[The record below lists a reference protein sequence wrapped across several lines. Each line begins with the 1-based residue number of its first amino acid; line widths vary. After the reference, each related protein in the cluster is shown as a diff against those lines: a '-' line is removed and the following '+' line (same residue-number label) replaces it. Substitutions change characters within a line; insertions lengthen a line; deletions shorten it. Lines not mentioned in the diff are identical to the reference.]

1 MRLALIGQ
9 SAFGQAVLERLA
21 ADGKHDIVGVFAAPD
36 GRRGPEPLAEAA
48 NELGIPVWQPQRMR
62 DAECITTF
70 QALDADLCV
79 MAYVTDIVPM
89 DIIDAPTLGTI
100 QYHPSLLPKHRG
112 PSAINWACIHGD
124 TRTGL
129 TIFWPDA
136 GLDTGPI
143 LMQREVDIAADDTV
157 GSLYFNKLFP
167 MGVDALVE
175 SVDLVEQGNAP
186 RIVQDESQA
195 TYESWC
201 GRAESQLDWHRPAA
215 DVHNLIRGCDPQP
228 GAWTTWQGERLSLY
242 GSTVHEAA
250 AGVREVAAV
259 AGSVLSVDGDG
270 MAVQTGD
277 GAIMAKRVRAGR
289 GAKVAA
295 AESEVRAGDVLGR

>member
-9 SAFGQAVLERLA
+9 SAFGKAVLTRLA
-21 ADGKHDIVGVFAAPD
+21 SDGRHDIAGVFAAPD
-36 GRRGPEPLAEAA
+36 GRRGREPLAEAA
-48 NELGIPVWQPQRMR
+48 DEIGIPVWQPPRMR
-62 DAECITTF
+62 DAECIATF
-70 QALDADLCV
+70 QALQADLCV
-79 MAYVTDIVPM
+79 MAYVTDIVPL
-89 DIIDAPTLGTI
+89 DIIDAPTHGTI

-112 PSAINWACIHGD
+112 PSAINWACINGD

-143 LMQREVDIAADDTV
+143 LMQREVDIAPNDTV
-157 GSLYFNKLFP
+157 GSLYFNQLFP

-175 SVDLVEQGNAP
+175 SVDLVQQGNAS

-201 GRAESQLDWHRPAA
+201 GRAESQLDWHRPTAQL
-215 DVHNLIRGCDPQP
+215 HNLIRGCDPQP
-228 GAWTTWQGERLSLY
+228 GAWTTWQGERMSLY
-242 GSTVHEAA
+242 GSAVVAGVMYTEAA
-250 AGVREVAAV
+250 VPGTVQ
-259 AGSVLSVDGDG
+259 SVDDAG
-270 MAVQTGD
+270 MAVQTAD
-277 GAIMAKRVRAGR
+277 GAVLVRRVRAGR

-295 AESEVRAGDVLGR
+295 AESGVRAGDVLGR

>member
-9 SAFGQAVLERLA
+9 SAFGKAVLDALA
-21 ADGKHDIVGVFAAPD
+21 ADCRYEIAGVFAAPD
-36 GRRGPEPLAEAA
+36 SVRGQEPLAAA
-48 NELGIPVWQPQRMR
+48 AVDLGVPVWQPQRLR
-62 DAECITTF
+62 DAASIATF

-79 MAYVTDIVPM
+79 MAYVTDIVPLST
-89 DIIDAPTLGTI
+89 INAPTHGTI

-112 PSAINWACIHGD
+112 PSAINWAIISGA

-143 LMQREVDIAADDTV
+143 LMQREVDIAQDDTV

-175 SVDLVEQGNAP
+175 SVDLVHRGEAP
-186 RIVQDESQA
+186 RITQDESQA

-201 GRAESQLDWHRPAA
+201 GRAESQIDWQRPAA
-215 DVHNLIRGCDPQP
+215 VLHNLIRGCDPQP
-228 GAWTTWQGERLSLY
+228 GAWTTWRGARLSVY
-242 GSTVHEAA
+242 GSTVCADERWKAA
-250 AGVREVAAV
+250 APGT
-259 AGSVLSVDGDG
+259 VLSIDDSG
-270 MAVQTGD
+270 MTVSTAD
-277 GAIMAKRVRAGR
+277 GAIMVQRVRAGR
-289 GAKVAA
+289 GAKVMA
-295 AESEVRAGDVLGR
+295 AESAVQAGDVLGD